1 MNIAVCVKPVPD
13 PKHYGKITI
22 DPVTKLLKR
31 QGVPTVINPAD
42 KNAIEAALQLKE
54 QFGGKVVLLSMAP
67 TSARETLT
75 EGLAMGADEAFL
87 LSDRAFVGS
96 DTLATARV
104 LAAGLR
110 KIGETDLV
118 LTGSESA
125 DSGTSHIPSQLG
137 EMMGCAH
144 LNCLTEIKLEASTLK
159 MKSKIENGYAEYEGG
174 LPMVLGVAREI
185 NTPRY
190 TSLMGVVTAGKKPF
204 TIWGLDD
211 LGLDPACVGLAGSP
225 TRPGELHMPGHGR
238 KSKMLAGEPGD
249 IADKILVILR
259 SAGVLA

>member
-31 QGVPTVINPAD
+31 QGVPAVINPAD

-67 TSARETLT
+67 TSARETLI
-75 EGLAMGADEAFL
+75 EGMAMGADEAFL

-137 EMMGCAH
+137 EMMGYSH

-190 TSLMGVVTAGKKPF
+190 TSLMGVVIAGKKPF

-211 LGLDPACVGLAGSP
+211 LGLDPACAGLAGSP

-249 IADKILVILR
+249 IADKILAILR
-259 SAGVLA
+259 SVGVLA

>member
-67 TSARETLT
+67 TSARETLI
-75 EGLAMGADEAFL
+75 EGMAMGADEAFL

-137 EMMGCAH
+137 EMMVYSH

-190 TSLMGVVTAGKKPF
+190 TSLMGVVIAGKKPF

-211 LGLDPACVGLAGSP
+211 LGLDPACAGLAGSP

-249 IADKILVILR
+249 IADKILAILR
-259 SAGVLA
+259 SVGVLA

>member
-1 MNIAVCVKPVPD
+1 MNVAVCVKPVPD
-13 PKHYGKITI
+13 PKHYDKITI
-22 DPVTKLLKR
+22 DPETKLLKR
-31 QGVPTVINPAD
+31 QGAPMVINPVD

-54 QFGGKVVLLSMAP
+54 RFGGKVVLVSMAP
-67 TSARETLT
+67 PDARETLI
-75 EGLAMGADEAFL
+75 EGLAMGADEACL

-104 LAAGLR
+104 LAAGLK
-110 KIGETDLV
+110 KIGELDLV

-137 EMMGCAH
+137 ELMGLPH
-144 LNCLTEIKLEASTLK
+144 LNCLTELNLEDSILK
-159 MKSKIENGYAEYEGG
+159 MKTKIENGYVEYEGS

-190 TSLMGVVTAGKKPF
+190 TSLMGVVTAQHKPF
-204 TIWGLDD
+204 TAWGLDD
-211 LGLDPACVGLAGSP
+211 LGLDPASVGLAGSP
-225 TRPGELHMPGHGR
+225 TQPGDLHMPKHGR
-238 KSKMLAGEPGD
+238 KSEMLEGETGD
-249 IADKILVILR
+249 IAGKIIAILR